1 MTNEV
6 GMDTDEKFERVYA
19 QLDRI
24 EDKLEKRLD
33 KVDERVLFLE
43 KGHAKIVGG
52 AAIVSFL
59 IMACGALH
67 WIVGGSGETKSVQV
81 PPTRTD
87 LGSAV
92 R

>member
-1 MTNEV
+1 
-6 GMDTDEKFERVYA
+6 MDTDDKLEKIREA
-19 QLDRI
+19 LERI

-33 KVDERVLFLE
+33 KVDARVLFLE

-81 PPTRTD
+81 PPTRTG

>member
-1 MTNEV
+1 
-6 GMDTDEKFERVYA
+6 MDTDDKLEKIREA
-19 QLDRI
+19 LERI

-33 KVDERVLFLE
+33 KVDARVLFLE
-43 KGHAKIVGG
+43 KGHSKIVGG

-67 WIVGGSGETKSVQV
+67 WIGGGSGETKSVQV